1 MNELHKNFHSIQI
14 NITPHTFAGLAKQN
28 MAFHQG
34 VMELC
39 DNAIAASLPGEKG
52 LICCAGS
59 LFLAAE
65 MRKTVC
71 K

>member
-39 DNAIAASLPGEKG
+39 DNAIAAALPGK
-52 LICCAGS
+52 
-59 LFLAAE
+59 
-65 MRKTVC
+65 RP
-71 K
+71 

>member
-34 VMELC
+34 VMELLLHSC
-39 DNAIAASLPGEKG
+39 V
-52 LICCAGS
+52 GS
-59 LFLAAE
+59 YRYAP
-65 MRKTVC
+65 
-71 K
+71 